1 MEIDRKTDTNLPN
14 TTLDQEGGTPE
25 TNQSRRH
32 FAKSIAGSGVIL
44 SLASKPVMGS
54 NYWCTGSG
62 GMSGNTSSHGRKP
75 SCLACS
81 PGYWKTSPGT
91 WPAPYYPYK
100 ICNCAGNTLYNPT
113 KFQAVFGSSPY
124 GDVTFMTVLQN
135 QSGSREFHA
144 IASLLNA
151 ARAAVSGLASAYTVS
166 EVISLYKKGAP
177 ASTFSST
184 YEGSLHNCPLPNSN
198 DNYYQAQSGAVF
210 CNVVDSDGTE
220 TSTKF
225 KCY

>member
-1 MEIDRKTDTNLPN
+1 MENSHKPDTDLADTQ
-14 TTLDQEGGTPE
+14 DVTPE
-25 TNQSRRH
+25 PNQSRRH

-62 GMSGNTSSHGRKP
+62 GMSGNTSSHGKKP
-75 SCLACS
+75 VCLACS
-81 PGYWKTSPGT
+81 PGYWKSSPGT
-91 WPAPYYPYK
+91 WPSPYYPYK

-113 KFQAVFGSSPY
+113 KFQSVFGANPY
-124 GDVTFMTVLQN
+124 GSTVTMMFVLQTY
-135 QSGSREFHA
+135 SGSREFHA
-144 IASLLNA
+144 IAALLNS
-151 ARAAVSGLASAYTVS
+151 ARAATLGLASAYTVS
-166 EVISLYKKGAP
+166 EVTNMYKNGAP

-210 CNVVDSDGTE
+210 CKVINPDGTE
-220 TSTKF
+220 ADTKF
-225 KCY
+225 KCN